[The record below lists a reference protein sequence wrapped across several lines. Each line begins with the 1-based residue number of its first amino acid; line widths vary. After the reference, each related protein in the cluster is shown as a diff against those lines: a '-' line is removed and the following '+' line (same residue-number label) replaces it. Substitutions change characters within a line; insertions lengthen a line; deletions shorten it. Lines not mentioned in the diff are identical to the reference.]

1 MEVSLLF
8 LHLPE
13 LQGRRCSLTATGPAL
28 GPAAWPHQALLDLQQ
43 SCSGLGPGL
52 GGRWPD
58 RELCE
63 AAENFF
69 HLSALFSVPR
79 PGFFPQQTFLLI
91 Y

>member
-13 LQGRRCSLTATGPAL
+13 LQGRRCSLTAAEPAL
-28 GPAAWPHQALLDLQQ
+28 GPAGWPYQALLEQ

-52 GGRWPD
+52 GGPRTD
-58 RELCE
+58 RELCA

-69 HLSALFSVPR
+69 HLCALFSVPR
-79 PGFFPQQTFLLI
+79 PGFFPRQTFLLT